1 MWKLSFL
8 LLSPPHQISCI
19 TPSGQALYLHML
31 HTVLVWTS
39 TELFSTRCPTQKSPL
54 HQHLFTS
61 GLKLL
66 QGGESQMGSVKGQQS
81 HLLHTDANLFTS
93 VPTFFMLV
101 LTLALNYCNISQ
113 DFWVASTQSVTSIT
127 TYIINVF
134 CVVDLSSIW
143 GDFHDR
149 ESSERLS
156 QQHFINAQ
164 MV

>member
-1 MWKLSFL
+1 MQIFL
-8 LLSPPHQISCI
+8 LQY
-19 TPSGQALYLHML
+19 QR
-31 HTVLVWTS
+31 
-39 TELFSTRCPTQKSPL
+39 LFMP
-54 HQHLFTS
+54 
-61 GLKLL
+61 
-66 QGGESQMGSVKGQQS
+66 
-81 HLLHTDANLFTS
+81 
-93 VPTFFMLV
+93 V

-127 TYIINVF
+127 TYIINEF

-149 ESSERLS
+149 ESLERLS